1 MLPDKSQLVDTTGG
15 PDVPGDPNLDWM
27 DGFSYDD
34 LICGTPSPTMRKM
47 VPESPP
53 MPESQVPKKFS
64 FMPEPMLDVDGVDIG
79 APKRRGPYKTKDKAL
94 KSAKGENSAPVGFP
108 KKPVYNL
115 PEVVYNLPEVVYNLP
130 EVVYNLPAV
139 DNIRRDTMEIVK
151 FTVEFT
157 GVPDGV
163 PVVPNKSTDDVLHM
177 LQKTSD
183 ADKHIQLKIAS
194 KLKEIDRI
202 CDSHKNK
209 MKDATADLHK
219 LKECAEMFQACK
231 NRIVDTDEQQLLEQD
246 LELQRA
252 KGGSCAAGPKK

>member
-115 PEVVYNLPEVVYNLP
+115 PE
-130 EVVYNLPAV
+130 V

>member
-34 LICGTPSPTMRKM
+34 LICGTPSPTMRTM
-47 VPESPP
+47 IPVSPP

-94 KSAKGENSAPVGFP
+94 KSAKGENSAPMGFP

-115 PEVVYNLPEVVYNLP
+115 PEVVYNLPE
-130 EVVYNLPAV
+130 V

-157 GVPDGV
+157 GVPYGAS
-163 PVVPNKSTDDVLHM
+163 VVPNKSTDDVLHM

-194 KLKEIDRI
+194 KLKEIDNL

-219 LKECAEMFQACK
+219 LKERAEMFQQCK
-231 NRIVDTDEQQLLEQD
+231 NRIVDTDEQQLMEQD

>member
-94 KSAKGENSAPVGFP
+94 KSAKGENSAPMGFP

-115 PEVVYNLPEVVYNLP
+115 PEVVYNLPAVDNLP
-130 EVVYNLPAV
+130 EV
-139 DNIRRDTMEIVK
+139 DNIRRDTVEIVK

-157 GVPDGV
+157 GVPYGAS
-163 PVVPNKSTDDVLHM
+163 VVPNKSTDDVLHM

-194 KLKEIDRI
+194 KLKEIDNL

-219 LKECAEMFQACK
+219 LKERAEMFQQCK
-231 NRIVDTDEQQLLEQD
+231 NRIVDTDEQQLMEQD